1 MSKFISVDTIENAD
15 NKTLTVDFEEIIDGL
30 ECVEPVKAHLTVQSL
45 GEFIEIKGNV
55 KTIVKLQCDRCLEN
69 FDYKMD
75 FDIDEMFAKNALLE
89 DYGQEYELKDGQFV
103 TDLNGQDSID
113 IYDLLYQSVII
124 NLPNQKVCGINC
136 KGKDFPTEENMSDP
150 RLDVFKNIQIEPKN
164 K

>member
-30 ECVEPVKAHLTVQSL
+30 ECVEPVKAHLTIQSL

-150 RLDVFKNIQIEPKN
+150 RLDVFKNIQIKPKN

>member
-30 ECVEPVKAHLTVQSL
+30 ECVEPVKAHLTIQSL

>member
-150 RLDVFKNIQIEPKN
+150 RLDVFKNIQIQPKN